1 MAFRE
6 ANLEHLAKFNSS
18 GSMYLLDAYNKQL
31 DDDISGRASMPS
43 HKTFAPSALRC
54 KRRSWFRLRGTQPDK
69 PRSTD
74 RILEFTADVGTAC
87 HSMVQERLI
96 RALKSSDQFEWI
108 DVVGYLRSEGFF
120 DRHDIRTLRNGYETQ
135 VEFKNPPVRFA
146 VDGLLRYDDEYCLF
160 EIKTSEYSAWNDL
173 TDPKEEHIDQFK
185 AYCTLL
191 ELNRGFFF
199 YVDRQ
204 YGGIKCFELHVSLQD
219 QEEIRTMFKEVQQ
232 YAEFGIAPD
241 PLPTGDKWCT
251 PNFCPYYEKC
261 KHFGR

>member
-6 ANLEHLAKFNSS
+6 ANLDHLAKFNSS
-18 GSMYLLDAYNKQL
+18 GSMYLLDEYNTQL
-31 DDDISGRASMPS
+31 DQDIQERANKPS

-69 PRSTD
+69 PKSAD
-74 RILEFTADVGTAC
+74 RILEFTAEIGTAC
-87 HSMVQERLI
+87 HSMIQERLI
-96 RALKSSDQFEWI
+96 RALKNSDKFQWI
-108 DVVGYLRSEGFF
+108 DVTEYLHEMRISKDDNIKTVENGF
-120 DRHDIRTLRNGYETQ
+120 ETQ
-135 VEFKNPPVRFA
+135 VEFKDPPVRFA
-146 VDGLLRYDDEYCLF
+146 VDGLLQYDGDFCLF
-160 EIKTSEYSAWNDL
+160 EIKTCEYSSWNDL

-185 AYCTLL
+185 AYCALL
-191 ELNRGFFF
+191 QVDRGFFF

-204 YGGIKCFELHVSLQD
+204 YGGVKCFEVKVSDNEQK
-219 QEEIRTMFKEVQQ
+219 EIRNMFKEVQQ

-261 KHFGR
+261 KSYGR